1 LRNFDYIV
9 VGAGAA
15 GCVLASRLTECSA
28 NTVLLL
34 EAGPDTPP
42 GSEPADIADTY
53 PISYFNKT
61 YFWPGLTAHWRRR
74 SDSLA
79 TPFPQARVMGGGG
92 SVMGMVAYRGSPRD
106 YADWESAGAR
116 GWGWDEVLPY
126 FRKLEN
132 DSDCADEFHGKSGP
146 LPIRRL
152 ARDAWPPLARAVA
165 RFCDAHELPYIADMN
180 ADFRDGYGPV
190 PMSNTPHRRA
200 SSAICYLDA
209 AVRRRTNLEIA
220 TSATVVRIQF
230 EGLRAVGVMAEV
242 AGTTEEFR
250 AHEIVICAGAIFSP
264 ALLMRAGIGPGQVLR
279 DLGIGVVAD
288 RPGVGGNLQNHP
300 VAFIGLHLRR
310 AARQPEA
317 LRTTPTIGVRFSSG
331 LAGCAPGD
339 LYLNIQSKT
348 SWNALGRQIANVM
361 PVLLRPH
368 SRGRV
373 SLVSADPREM
383 PRIEFNFL
391 DDEIDL
397 ERMTDAFL
405 RTLEIIESCRREI
418 PCGAA
423 FPVQFGNRIRRLNEL
438 NRLNRI
444 KSDLIARAFDLVPR
458 LADFVLMTLAGEGV
472 SLRALAA
479 DPERLAEHIQNNV
492 AGVFHPAG
500 TCRMGA
506 RDDPHTVVDVAGK
519 VLGVDG
525 LRVADASIMPNVIA
539 GNTNLPTIM
548 LAEKIAAAMLGAGLP
563 SSPTLLPEGEGSAV
577 LPSPTGRG
585 IEGEG
590 KVFAPRWR

>member
-1 LRNFDYIV
+1 MRNFDYIV

-15 GCVLASRLTECSA
+15 GCVIASRLSERSA

-34 EAGPDTPP
+34 EAGQDTPP

-74 SDSLA
+74 SNSSA

-92 SVMGMVAYRGSPRD
+92 SVMGMIAYRGTPRD

-116 GWGWDEVLPY
+116 GWGWDDVLPY
-126 FRKLEN
+126 FRKLEH
-132 DSDCADEFHGKSGP
+132 DWDCGDEFHGKEGP

-152 ARDAWPPLARAVA
+152 AREAWPPLARAVGQY
-165 RFCDAHELPYIADMN
+165 CDTHALPFIADLN
-180 ADFRDGYGPV
+180 ADFGDGYGAV
-190 PMSNTPHRRA
+190 PMSNTPERRA

-209 AVRRRTNLEIA
+209 AARRRPNLSIA
-220 TSATVVRIQF
+220 TAATVVQILF
-230 EGLRAVGVMAEV
+230 EGQCAVGVIAEI
-242 AGTTEEFR
+242 AGTTERFLAKEV
-250 AHEIVICAGAIFSP
+250 VICAGAIFSP
-264 ALLMRAGIGPGQVLR
+264 ALLMRAGIGPGQALR
-279 DLGIGVVAD
+279 DLGITVVAD

-310 AARQPEA
+310 AARQPER
-317 LRTTPTIGVRFSSG
+317 LRTNPTIGLRYSSG
-331 LAGCAPGD
+331 LPGCAPSD
-339 LYLNIQSKT
+339 LYINIQSKT

-368 SRGRV
+368 SRGNI
-373 SLVSADPREM
+373 SLLSANPREV

-391 DDEIDL
+391 DHEMDL
-397 ERMTDAFL
+397 ARMKSAFL
-405 RTLEIIESCRREI
+405 RTLEIIDSCKNEI

-423 FPVQFGNRIRRLNEL
+423 FPVQFGNRIRRLNDL

-444 KSDLIARAFDLVPR
+444 RTALIACTLDVAPR
-458 LADFVLMTLAGEGV
+458 LADLVLMTLAGEGV

-479 DPERLAEHIQNNV
+479 DPDRLAEHLRNHV

-506 RDDPHTVVDVAGK
+506 HDDPQAVVDAQGRVR
-519 VLGVDG
+519 GVGG
-525 LRVADASIMPNVIA
+525 LRVADASIMPNVVA

-548 LAEKIAAAMLGAGLP
+548 LAEKIAASMQ
-563 SSPTLLPEGEGSAV
+563 E
-577 LPSPTGRG
+577 R
-585 IEGEG
+585 
-590 KVFAPRWR
+590 